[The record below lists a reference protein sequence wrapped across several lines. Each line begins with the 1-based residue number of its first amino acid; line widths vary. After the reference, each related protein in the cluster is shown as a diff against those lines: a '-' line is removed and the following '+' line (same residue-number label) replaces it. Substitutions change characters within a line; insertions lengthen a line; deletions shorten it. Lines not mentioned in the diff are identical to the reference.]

1 VRDYERALTAYWA
14 RDFAGALEIL
24 APHTE
29 DPPSRVLAERCRH
42 LQRQPPADAW
52 DGTYVAVS
60 K

>member
-1 VRDYERALTAYWA
+1 MVWSKLAAL
-14 RDFAGALEIL
+14 ALL

-42 LQRQPPADAW
+42 LQRQPPSDAW